1 MCTKAAVAA
10 LSVKEL
16 EEQFSLSPSFRA
28 KQVYQWIAKG
38 VTSFDQ
44 MTNLDKAT
52 RQKLSEQAVLR
63 SSTVTK
69 ELRDEDGTIKLQL
82 TLHDGLAI
90 ETVLLTDQEDRK
102 TACVS
107 CQAGCAMHCAF
118 CQTGT
123 LGLARNLTASEIVE
137 EFLYLEEKAG
147 KLDNIVF
154 MGMGE
159 PMQNLDAIRKAL
171 SVLTDPE
178 GRALSSR
185 RITISTCGIVK
196 GIYDLADNGP
206 AVRLAVSLTTANED
220 LRKKLMPVTSGNP
233 LSELKKAI
241 AYFSQKT
248 QKRVTLEAALMSGVN
263 TDDASARELIDF
275 ASGLDVHVNLIPWN
289 PVGSLDF
296 KTPSRNESMN
306 FMHSLQDAQIPVTLR
321 LKRGVSVG
329 AACGQLGN
337 THNCSRGVQSCRQS

>member
-1 MCTKAAVAA
+1 MCTKVAIAA

-16 EEQFSLSPSFRA
+16 AEQFSLTPPFRA
-28 KQVYQWIAKG
+28 KQVYGWIAKG
-38 VTSFDQ
+38 VTSFEQ
-44 MTNLDKAT
+44 MTNLDKAS
-52 RQKLSEQAVLR
+52 RQKLEERAVLR
-63 SSTVTK
+63 SSRVSK
-69 ELRDEDGTIKLQL
+69 ELRDEDGTLKLQI
-82 TLHDGLAI
+82 TLCDGLAI
-90 ETVLLTDQEDRK
+90 ETVLLTDQDNRK

-137 EFLYLEEKAG
+137 EFLFLEERAG

-159 PMQNLDAIRKAL
+159 PMQNLEAIRKAL

-185 RITISTCGIVK
+185 RITISTCGITK

-206 AVRLAVSLTTANED
+206 QVRLAVSLTTANEN
-220 LRKKLMPVTSGNP
+220 LRKSLMPVTNGNS
-233 LSELKKAI
+233 LGELKKAI

-248 QKRVTLEAALMSGVN
+248 QKRVTLEAALMAGVN
-263 TDDASARELIDF
+263 TDDDFAQELIDF

-289 PVGSLDF
+289 PVGSLPF
-296 KTPSRNESMN
+296 KTPSRNESMH
-306 FMHSLQDAQIPVTLR
+306 FMHLIQKAGIPVTLR
-321 LKRGVSVG
+321 LKRGTNVN
-329 AACGQLGN
+329 AACGQLGA
-337 THNCSRGVQSCRQS
+337 TGMSRQS